1 MENYAKL
8 QMRNIIILL
17 TIGLFVSFIPIHVM
31 ADSAS
36 GSDTMPI
43 NPYPDKIYGA
53 EFRSAESPLGVA
65 WDFAHNDLTN
75 SNNNTDWNVE
85 FFLTRAQM
93 DQLTQWE
100 QNDCNMSVI
109 EAFSALVPNQ
119 VAALPIE

>member
-1 MENYAKL
+1 MTDSGGLKMENYAKL

-85 FFLTRAQM
+85 FLSHSGLNGSIDTVG
-93 DQLTQWE
+93 TE
-100 QNDCNMSVI
+100 
-109 EAFSALVPNQ
+109 
-119 VAALPIE
+119 